1 MRGASGQVVV
11 AGGGVMGW
19 STALFLKRLGYAG
32 RVVVVERG
40 GEDYSSTSRSAG
52 GIRHQF
58 TNEENVRMSMY
69 GTEYLRSLVGTPLD
83 VQYKECG
90 YLYLAGSDEG
100 EQVLRESNLVQKK
113 CGANVSLLS
122 RQAIQERWPYLF
134 TEDLVLGAY
143 GEQGEGWL
151 DPALLRCALKTQAMS
166 MGVELH
172 KAVVSRVHFGDSGV
186 VSVELEDATKLN
198 CDALVNAM
206 GPSCADLDP
215 SFSLPVKRRKRTIFY
230 LECKE
235 EMLNFPMVI
244 NNDGIYV
251 RPEGC
256 GYISGGA
263 ESDLVEADAEPGDFE
278 PCDDLFDEIIWPSL
292 AQRVPAFEC
301 VKVKSSWAGHY
312 EYNTL
317 DQNAIIGKREAKKRD
332 ERRDSRVKTQQSRL
346 ESQDSRLK
354 SQRSRVETQEST
366 VETQESRLETQQSTV
381 KRVIRFRF
389 SHYSLPSPLG
399 ASPTASNMYLINGFS
414 GHGLQQS
421 PAAGR
426 GLAELMLT
434 GSFHS
439 IDLTRMSYERIA
451 RKEPLFEK
459 NII

>member
-1 MRGASGQVVV
+1 MAMRGASGQVVV

-198 CDALVNAM
+198 C
-206 GPSCADLDP
+206 ADLDP

-317 DQNAIIGKREAKKRD
+317 DQNAIIGKREAKKRV
-332 ERRDSRVKTQQSRL
+332 ERRDSRVNG
-346 ESQDSRLK
+346 QD
-354 SQRSRVETQEST
+354 SRVETQ
-366 VETQESRLETQQSTV
+366 QSRVNSQRSTV
-381 KRVIRFRF
+381 KSQQRVLFIRFRF
-389 SHYSLPSPLG
+389 SLITHSPL
-399 ASPTASNMYLINGFS
+399 L
-414 GHGLQQS
+414 
-421 PAAGR
+421 
-426 GLAELMLT
+426 
-434 GSFHS
+434 
-439 IDLTRMSYERIA
+439 
-451 RKEPLFEK
+451 
-459 NII
+459 